1 MTGAWAWSITKNV
14 ATKAATF
21 FVMLHEMDRKVSGDS
36 FFQIFEE
43 RPERILGNSL
53 SNRIIGDGNSAAQF
67 GIRIIGK
74 RRTIGLV
81 VQADLA
87 NSIDRA
93 ASAFALHLKD
103 EEIRSL
109 AIGNIDNDAIG
120 PF

>member
-1 MTGAWAWSITKNV
+1 MTGAISWSIIKNV

-21 FVMLHEMDRKVSGDS
+21 FIMLHEMDRKASGDS

-43 RPERILGNSL
+43 RPKRILSNSL

-74 RRTIGLV
+74 RRTIGLI

-87 NSIDRA
+87 DSIDRA
-93 ASAFALHLKD
+93 AGAFALHLQD
-103 EEIRSL
+103 EEI
-109 AIGNIDNDAIG
+109 
-120 PF
+120 